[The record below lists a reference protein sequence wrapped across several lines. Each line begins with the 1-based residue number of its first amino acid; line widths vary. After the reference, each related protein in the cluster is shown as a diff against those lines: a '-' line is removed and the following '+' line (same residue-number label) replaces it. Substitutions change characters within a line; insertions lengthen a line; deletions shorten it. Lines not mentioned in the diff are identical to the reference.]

1 MAPKSATSKAATRT
15 AAAGKKHFPFKRVA
29 AGVASASGGGSTW
42 RAGQRRKAPK
52 SVAVFMLI
60 AAKYQKGDK
69 AGQFTG
75 AIYFRGVPLYV
86 QNETF
91 KTMLHKH
98 TLTEVLRLNTELKL
112 YTCKVWTAKQAR
124 MLLKAMKELDGCA
137 QYVPE
142 DIDESIFE
150 HANATEI
157 SIINNIDVEVTTMV
171 GLHGTTFPF
180 KEILKEK
187 GFTFLNELN
196 GFDGVSMWIAPQ
208 ATVDIEDLVA
218 LFHEY
223 GFEVDMFDGVDED

>member
-1 MAPKSATSKAATRT
+1 
-15 AAAGKKHFPFKRVA
+15 
-29 AGVASASGGGSTW
+29 
-42 RAGQRRKAPK
+42 
-52 SVAVFMLI
+52 
-60 AAKYQKGDK
+60 
-69 AGQFTG
+69 
-75 AIYFRGVPLYV
+75 
-86 QNETF
+86 
-91 KTMLHKH
+91 MLHKH
-98 TLTEVLRLNTELKL
+98 TLTEVLRFNTELKL

-150 HANATEI
+150 HADATEI
-157 SIINNIDVEVTTMV
+157 SIINNIDVEGTTMV
-171 GLHGTTFPF
+171 GLHGTTYPF